1 MRVYAH
7 IGLGGVD
14 GLVALWR
21 LVFTRKQAHL
31 DGLVGNNGYTVV
43 VQNRGNSSLLYVETD
58 SGLIERPE
66 EKAEASGRWGL

>member
-14 GLVALWR
+14 GLVAFWR

-31 DGLVGNNGYTVV
+31 GGLVGNNGCTVV
-43 VQNRGNSSLLYVETD
+43 VQNRGNSCLLYVETD
-58 SGLIERPE
+58 LG
-66 EKAEASGRWGL
+66 

>member
-7 IGLGGVD
+7 IGLRGVD

-43 VQNRGNSSLLYVETD
+43 VQNRGNSSFVVC
-58 SGLIERPE
+58 RN
-66 EKAEASGRWGL
+66 